1 MKIEKRG
8 VIKFLACTCIGIV
21 LFAVNIP
28 ALGKS
33 AFSWFSGVCEDF
45 LEPAYPWIL
54 MAFVAV
60 SLVLTVMGLGENG
73 FILKNPRFKR
83 TFYKKKMQ
91 LVTLTVSLAVL
102 VCYQFVPVPFLN
114 DQSES
119 LVGMCGDMFVFLIL
133 AKMTL
138 PLISDYGF
146 SELLEVFL
154 RPIMKPLL
162 KVPGCA
168 VIHMMASSFVSV
180 TASTVMAGEQYQQG
194 VYSRR
199 EAVTTITC
207 LTIPTMFVT
216 MLICNTVGLESE
228 WFHLYVYILAVCLV
242 AGVIVARLFPIC
254 RIPESYAAERQAEEE
269 PDHESRIHF
278 ALHQASN
285 RALCT
290 RYNPVDN
297 FLTIVF
303 SMISFIP
310 YILAWGTVLKLILA
324 YTDIMNILTY
334 PYGLYLELFGIEQ
347 GTQVAPVLVLN
358 FLDVVMPTVVLT
370 EVADPSVVI
379 RVLCITLSQ
388 MVYIAPLLLT
398 LASRGLS
405 SLKEQMG
412 IWLVR
417 VIVLVPCAALLYPV
431 FF

>member
-8 VIKFLACTCIGIV
+8 VVKFLVCTCIGIV

-33 AFSWFSGVCEDF
+33 AFSWFSSACEDF
-45 LEPAYPWIL
+45 LAPAYPWIL
-54 MAFVAV
+54 MAFVTV
-60 SLVLTVMGLGENG
+60 SLVLTVLGLGENP
-73 FILKNPRFKR
+73 FILKNPRFER

-91 LVTLTVSLAVL
+91 LATLLVSLVVL

-119 LVGMCGDMFVFLIL
+119 LVSMCGDMFVFLIL

-138 PLISDYGF
+138 PLISDYGL
-146 SELLEVFL
+146 SEMLEVFL

-194 VYSRR
+194 VYTRR

-216 MLICNTVGLESE
+216 MLICNTVGLENE

-242 AGVIVARLFPIC
+242 AGVIVSRLFPIS
-254 RIPESYAAERQAEEE
+254 RIPDTYAAERQVEEE
-269 PDHESRIHF
+269 PDHESKIHF
-278 ALHQASN
+278 ALHRASQ
-285 RALCT
+285 RALET
-290 RYNPVDN
+290 RYDPVDN

-324 YTDIMNILTY
+324 YTNVMDVLTY
-334 PYGLYLELFGIEQ
+334 PYGLYLELFGIDQ

-358 FLDVVMPTVVLT
+358 FLDVVMPTVVLANVEDAT
-370 EVADPSVVI
+370 VVL
-379 RVLCITLSQ
+379 RVLCITLSE

-398 LASRGLS
+398 LASKGLS
-405 SLKEQMG
+405 SLAEQMG

-417 VIVLVPCAALLYPV
+417 LLVLVPCAALLYPV

>member
-1 MKIEKRG
+1 MKLKKRG
-8 VIKFLACTCIGIV
+8 VAKFLVCTILGIV

-33 AFSWFSGVCEDF
+33 AFSWFSSACEDF
-45 LEPAYPWIL
+45 LAPAYPWIL
-54 MAFVAV
+54 MAFVSV
-60 SLVLTVMGLGENG
+60 SLALTVLGLGENP
-73 FILKNPRFKR
+73 FIRNNPRFKR

-91 LVTLTVSLAVL
+91 LVTLLVSLSVL

-114 DQSES
+114 GQSEA
-119 LVGMCGDMFVFLIL
+119 LVSMCGDMFVFLIL

-138 PLISDYGF
+138 PLISDYGL

-168 VIHMMASSFVSV
+168 VVHMMASSFVSV

-194 VYSRR
+194 IYNRR

-216 MLICNTVGLESE
+216 MLICNTVGMENQ

-254 RIPESYAAERQAEEE
+254 RIPETYAAEHPAEEE
-269 PDHESRIHF
+269 PDHESKIHF
-278 ALHQASN
+278 ALHRASEQAL
-285 RALCT
+285 RAK
-290 RYNPVDN
+290 YDPVDN

-324 YTDIMNILTY
+324 YTDIMTILTY
-334 PYGLYLELFGIEQ
+334 PYGLYLQLFGIAE

-370 EVADPSVVI
+370 EVADPSVVL

-398 LASRGLS
+398 LASKGLS
-405 SLKEQMG
+405 SLGEQMG

-417 VIVLVPCAALLYPV
+417 ALVLVPCAALLYPV